1 MKRAPNREDAGE
13 SDARATAAGGAR
25 IDQALRWALDSS
37 MNASAAS
44 ADWLASDIDD
54 SRSSASELLTSSSVT
69 VFQLR
74 RAKCAYKMMRL
85 VGETSADR
93 RLGARLYAASIAAGL
108 VGHGERISA
117 QSDEALTR
125 AFTGLLGDHAMPA
138 ELRSLAGR
146 ALCMLNDREKR
157 GPDDE

>member
-1 MKRAPNREDAGE
+1 MKRVPNKQDAAAAD
-13 SDARATAAGGAR
+13 SRATADGGAG
-25 IDQALRWALDSS
+25 IEQALRWALDTSL
-37 MNASAAS
+37 NASTAS

-54 SRSSASELLTSSSVT
+54 GRSSAVELLTSSSVT

-108 VGHGERISA
+108 VGHGKRISD

-125 AFTGLLGDHAMPA
+125 AFTGLLGDPAMPA
-138 ELRSLAGR
+138 ELRSMAGR
-146 ALCMLNDREKR
+146 ALCILNDREQP